1 MGHEREREREITEGT
16 TTRSYLASIAGL
28 CRHCHICHLC
38 LVEVDA
44 SAEPAVSATYTLVR

>member
-1 MGHEREREREITEGT
+1 MGHEREREKEITEGT

-28 CRHCHICHLC
+28 CRICHLC